1 MNYDLPNQYRAPEAI
16 EHLPTDTLVPYARN
30 SRTHS
35 PEQVAQ
41 IAASIKEF
49 GFTNPVLIDANNTL
63 IAGHGR
69 VMAAQSIGLSSV
81 PAIRLAHL
89 TDAQRRAYV
98 IADNKLAENA
108 GWDMA
113 TLARE
118 VEDLNA
124 DGYDLELLGFGA
136 DELTALLGEYG
147 KDAAKP
153 GDGLTDPD
161 EAPTTQAEVI
171 TQTGDVWIL
180 GKHRAMCGDST
191 SAGDVALL
199 MAGRKAALIHADPP
213 YGMGKQSDGVL
224 NDNLYVDQLDSF
236 QLSWWSAFRPHLIS
250 NASAYI
256 WGNSP
261 DLWRLWYQAG
271 LGDLERFEI
280 RNHIT
285 WDKKNIA
292 GRKSPDLMQFPIA
305 TEHCLFFQFGVQ
317 FAGNINTE
325 DFPENWEPIRL
336 YLEGQAKDA
345 GIKPADIKAVC
356 GCGMYSHWFTKAQFT
371 LIPETHYA
379 TLQTHF
385 PGFFLRPWAD
395 LKREWA
401 RVSSKSLMHEKL
413 GVVRSYF
420 DNAHDVMHDVWSFP
434 RVHGEERHGHATP
447 KPVAMMERAI
457 KSACPPGG
465 LCVEPFGGSGSTLMG
480 AETTGRSCYVMEM
493 QGKYVDVIVRRW
505 QQFTGKTATLEST
518 GQTFDQVQAQRLSNA

>member
-1 MNYDLPNQYRAPEAI
+1 MTATAPHLPNQI

-41 IAASIKEF
+41 IAASIREF

-69 VMAAQSIGLSSV
+69 VMGAKSIGLTTV

-118 VEDLNA
+118 VEDLTA
-124 DGYDLELLGFGA
+124 DGFELDLLGFGA

-147 KDAAKP
+147 QDAAT
-153 GDGLTDPD
+153 GDGLT
-161 EAPTTQAEVI
+161 EADAVPELPSMAVAQSA
-171 TQTGDVWIL
+171 DVWLL
-180 GKHRAMCGDST
+180 GKHRVMCGDST
-191 SAGDVALL
+191 SGVDVSQL
-199 MAGRKAALIHADPP
+199 MAGKSAALVHADPP
-213 YGMGKQSDGVL
+213 YGMGKQADGVA
-224 NDNLYVDQLDSF
+224 NDNIYEDKLDEF
-236 QLSWWSAFRPHLIS
+236 QLQWWAAFRPHLVS

-261 DLWRLWYQAG
+261 DLWRLWWRAG
-271 LGDLERFEI
+271 LGALETYEL

-292 GRKSPDLMQFPIA
+292 GMKSPGLTQFPIA
-305 TEHCLFFQFGVQ
+305 TEHCLFFQFGDQ
-317 FAGNINTE
+317 FLGNINTD
-325 DFPENWEPIRL
+325 DFPAAWEPIRS
-336 YLEGQAKDA
+336 YMEDAAKAA
-345 GIKPADIKAVC
+345 GIKPVDIKTLC

-371 LIPETHYA
+371 LIPEKHYA
-379 TLQTHF
+379 TLQEHF
-385 PGFFLRPWAD
+385 VGNFPRPWAD
-395 LKREWA
+395 LKKEWA
-401 RVSSKSLMHEKL
+401 TVRGSGRDVINGKL

-434 RVHGEERHGHATP
+434 RVTGEDRHGHATP
-447 KPVAMMERAI
+447 KPVAMMERVMM
-457 KSACPPGG
+457 SSLPPGG

-480 AETTGRSCYVMEM
+480 AETTGRVCYTMEL
-493 QGKYVDVIVRRW
+493 QPKYVDVIVTRW
-505 QQFTGKTATLEST
+505 QQFTGKQATLEST
-518 GQTFDQVQAQRLSNA
+518 GQTFDQVKAQRLAIHA